1 MLANKTSAMSS
12 DALSA
17 EGAFFFIFKF
27 AAMINVHWK

>member
-17 EGAFFFIFKF
+17 EGAFFFNKF